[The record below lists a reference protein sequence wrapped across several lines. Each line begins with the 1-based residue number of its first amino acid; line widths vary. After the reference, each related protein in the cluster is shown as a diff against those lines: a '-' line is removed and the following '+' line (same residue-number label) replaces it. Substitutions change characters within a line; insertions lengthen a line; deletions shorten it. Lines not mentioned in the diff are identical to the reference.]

1 VNKLKI
7 PNIFERKQTQRDTS
21 GGLYPHIV
29 NLHGKNTP
37 QYSDAKYRIIA
48 KEGYAENWIIFRCL
62 QEITQAAIQL
72 KWTVCKKDKDGKKVP
87 IPNHPVQMLLNKPN
101 PLYSRAEFIRRA
113 IVFYYLGGD
122 APIVRMAVRGGK
134 LVKELYTYRPDKMS
148 IGLTGKVDMPYTDIR
163 YEGQNPKDF
172 NPEDF
177 TLWKCFNPLDEFDG
191 LGRGM
196 SPLKPILK
204 NGDLLSA
211 MLDWNVSL
219 MQNGGQVSGVISVEE
234 FPTTGARERATADLN
249 AKYAGTRNVGK
260 WMIVEGGKA
269 TVSQTGT
276 NPKDMDWIKGK
287 ESTMRDICIGMG
299 IDPIIIGFN
308 EQSSYN
314 NKSEAEKGLYTKSVI
329 PLMQGL
335 AGQLTPFL
343 GLEDGEFID
352 TDYSEIPVLQ
362 EDIGK
367 VNEKLNNNYME
378 INEKRKARGL
388 EDVEGGDIVAPEGS
402 FAIIKGK
409 VYLPAN
415 LIPVDDETSSSEN
428 PNNSQSQN
436 KSFQY

>member
-1 VNKLKI
+1 MKI
-7 PNIFERKQTQRDTS
+7 PNIFERKQAQRESS

-29 NLHGKNTP
+29 NIHGKNTP

-72 KWTVCKKDKDGKKVP
+72 KWNVCKKDKDGKKVP
-87 IPNHPVQMLLNKPN
+87 IPNHPVQVLLDKPN
-101 PLYSRAEFIRRA
+101 PLYSQAEFIRRA

-134 LVKELYTYRPDKMS
+134 LVKEIYTYRPDKMS

-163 YEGQNPKDF
+163 YEGQNPKNF
-172 NPEDF
+172 KPEDF
-177 TLWKCFNPLDEFDG
+177 TLWKSFNPLDEYDG

-204 NGDLLSA
+204 NGDLLAA

-219 MQNGGQVSGVISVEE
+219 MQNGGQVSGVISVGE
-234 FPTTGARERATADLN
+234 FPNNGARERAQADLN
-249 AKYAGTRNVGK
+249 SKYSGTPNVGK
-260 WMIVEGGKA
+260 WMLVEGDR
-269 TVSQTGT
+269 TSVLQTGT

-352 TDYSEIPVLQ
+352 IDYSEIPVLQ

-367 VNEKLNNNYME
+367 INEKLNNNYME

-388 EDVEGGDIVAPEGS
+388 ENVEGGDIVAPEGS

-415 LIPVDDETSSSEN
+415 LIPVDDEISSQETLD
-428 PNNSQSQN
+428 NSQKQN

>member
-1 VNKLKI
+1 MKI
-7 PNIFERKQTQRDTS
+7 PNIFERKQTSRDTS

-29 NLHGKNTP
+29 QIHGKNTP

-48 KEGYAENWIIFRCL
+48 KEGYSENWIIFRCL
-62 QEITQAAIQL
+62 TEIVQAAIQL
-72 KWTVCKKDKDGKKVP
+72 NWNVCKKDKDGKKVP
-87 IPNHPVQMLLNKPN
+87 VLNHPAQAILDKPN
-101 PLYSRAEFIRRA
+101 PLYSRTEFIRRA
-113 IVFYYLGGD
+113 ITFYYLGGD
-122 APIVRMAVRGGK
+122 APLVRIAVRNGK
-134 LVKELYTYRPDKMS
+134 LVKELYAYRPDKMS
-148 IGLTGKVDMPYTDIR
+148 IGLTGKVDMPYTDVR
-163 YEGQNPKDF
+163 YEGQNPQNF
-172 NPEDF
+172 RPEDF
-177 TLWKCFNPLDEFDG
+177 TLWKHFNPLDEYDG

-204 NGDLLSA
+204 NADLLNA

-219 MQNGGQVSGVISVEE
+219 MQNGGQVSGVISVGE
-234 FPTTGARERATADLN
+234 FPNNGARERAQADLN
-249 AKYAGTRNVGK
+249 SKYSGTPNVGK
-260 WMIVEGGKA
+260 WMLVEGDR
-269 TVSQTGT
+269 TSVLQTGT

-352 TDYSEIPVLQ
+352 IDYSEIPVLQ

-367 VNEKLNNNYME
+367 INEKLNNNYME

-388 EDVEGGDIVAPEGS
+388 ENVEGGDIVAPEGS